1 MLRPRLESR
10 GAEQAKTMGL
20 ADLDYCALKHDRNVV
35 ARLEI
40 SCNMRVTICLPNKY
54 DVCNSDKME
63 KYNASL

>member
-40 SCNMRVTICLPNKY
+40 SCNMRVDHLPP
-54 DVCNSDKME
+54 
-63 KYNASL
+63 